1 MYINFRTIVPSIH
14 INRSIIE
21 VTRRFLYDQLI
32 YSTNPFRLT
41 LVLNTAFG
49 RWSII
54 APHSIVICY
63 SLTIIFTILN
73 ADVLIWY
80 VSTCKPKTFFIEYFR
95 NNEIIMIMM
104 KRLCS
109 FCLFVYVLKWTK
121 KKKKKKKKN
130 TTLSQKY
137 HTVAT
142 IPKSNRQIV
151 CKQRGTSIWLTHT

>member
-109 FCLFVYVLKWTK
+109 FCLFVYLRKK

-151 CKQRGTSIWLTHT
+151 CKQRGTSI